1 MVQFDKLRLSGFKS
15 FVDPTELA
23 IEPGM
28 TGIVGPNGCGKS
40 NLVEAMKWVMGETSA
55 KQMRGSEMEDVI
67 FSGTGTRP
75 ARNIAEVMLRAAEQ
89 NLARVQD
96 VLVALE
102 EQHKGLKRQARQAS
116 RYRNLSDHIRRAE
129 AAVLALKLADS
140 ERELAQS
147 AERLAEAEAQVAD
160 LTRLVGLATTA
171 QAEAATALP
180 PLRNDEAAAAAALQR
195 LRVAHDALTAEAER
209 VAQAQQE
216 AETRLQQTESDLAR
230 ERGRKSDAE
239 TATAE
244 LDGQRTRLEQERV
257 GEDDRAAATADAR
270 DIAQAETHAAET
282 EHDRL
287 TRQIAADE
295 ALRDSVGREIAE
307 LQERLRRL
315 AARREEIAGQ

>member
-67 FSGTGTRP
+67 FSGAGTRP
-75 ARNIAEVMLRAAEQ
+75 ARNIAELRLRAAEQ

-129 AAVLALKLADS
+129 AAVLALKLAAA
-140 ERELAQS
+140 ERELAEAS
-147 AERLAEAEAQVAD
+147 ERLKE
-160 LTRLVGLATTA
+160 
-171 QAEAATALP
+171 
-180 PLRNDEAAAAAALQR
+180 
-195 LRVAHDALTAEAER
+195 
-209 VAQAQQE
+209 
-216 AETRLQQTESDLAR
+216 
-230 ERGRKSDAE
+230 
-239 TATAE
+239 
-244 LDGQRTRLEQERV
+244 
-257 GEDDRAAATADAR
+257 
-270 DIAQAETHAAET
+270 
-282 EHDRL
+282 
-287 TRQIAADE
+287 
-295 ALRDSVGREIAE
+295 
-307 LQERLRRL
+307 
-315 AARREEIAGQ
+315 